1 MSSFLKLYKPKYIYS
16 IVSCD
21 TISRVTRK
29 FRPIHQVTSWH
40 ICHLT
45 QLWQKSYQAWILIS
59 QPGPDYVF
67 RPTTDFQF
75 TLFFLSNSR
84 ERVVQILFLKL
95 SRKPMF
101 IPPFIVV
108 QSQQESKSRDRILYK
123 IIILKHLCV
132 KRDLIIYF
140 EL

>member
-1 MSSFLKLYKPKYIYS
+1 MVYQHCTAAFQFSKLMSSFLKLYKPKYIYS

-45 QLWQKSYQAWILIS
+45 LLWQKSYQAWILIS

-84 ERVVQILFLKL
+84 EGVVQILFLKL
-95 SRKPMF
+95 SRKTMF
-101 IPPFIVV
+101 IPPCAFYCG
-108 QSQQESKSRDRILYK
+108 SQQESKSGDKILS
-123 IIILKHLCV
+123 
-132 KRDLIIYF
+132 
-140 EL
+140 